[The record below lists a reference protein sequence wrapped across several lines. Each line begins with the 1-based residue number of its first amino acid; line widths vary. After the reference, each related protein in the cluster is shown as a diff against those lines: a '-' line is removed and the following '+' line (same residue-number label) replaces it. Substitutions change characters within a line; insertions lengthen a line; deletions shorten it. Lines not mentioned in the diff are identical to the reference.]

1 MPTQPLHIIILA
13 AAILAAAAFALFR
26 FYRHQCLLR
35 DRAHLMR
42 EAVRNRDFSFRLPV
56 RGLFFGERAMQQA
69 LNDMSL
75 DIKALE
81 ARKEVES
88 WQRLTRVLTHEI
100 MNAAT
105 PISSISQAYL
115 SDPQIKGTP
124 YEEGINAIFK
134 TSQGLGAFVENYR
147 KLTNLQEA
155 ELTEVN
161 LHSLVYSQKSL
172 FSTVAWHI
180 SIPEDTS
187 VSADE
192 SMMRQVLTNLIK
204 NACEAGAKDIDIRW
218 DNALF
223 ISNNGAP
230 IPSDVA
236 REIFVPFFTT
246 RKSGSGIGL
255 PLSRLML
262 LKQGL
267 NLSMAEYPVP
277 GFRTTFIISRQP

>member
-1 MPTQPLHIIILA
+1 MTMTDPHILILA
-13 AAILAAAAFALFR
+13 LAGILIVAAAVR

-35 DRAHLMR
+35 DRAYLMR

-56 RGLFFGERAMQQA
+56 KGLFFGERAMQQA

-105 PISSISQAYL
+105 PICSISQAYL
-115 SDPQIKGTP
+115 SDPSIKGTP
-124 YEEGINAIFK
+124 YEEGIIAIHQ
-134 TSQGLGAFVENYR
+134 TGMGMTAFVENYR
-147 KLTNLQEA
+147 KLTDLQEA
-155 ELTEVN
+155 ELEEVD
-161 LHSLVYSQKSL
+161 LQQTLETLRALYPD
-172 FSTVAWHI
+172 VAWHI
-180 SIPEDTS
+180 HTDGQPRFK
-187 VSADE
+187 ADRG
-192 SMMRQVLTNLIK
+192 MMLQVLSNLTK

-218 DNALF
+218 DNALL

-230 IPSDVA
+230 IPPDVA

-246 RKSGSGIGL
+246 KQTGSGIGL
-255 PLSRLML
+255 ALARLMMH
-262 LKQGL
+262 KQGM
-267 NLSMAEYPVP
+267 NLSLAEQPVP
-277 GFRTTFIISRQP
+277 GFRTTFVISKLP

>member
-1 MPTQPLHIIILA
+1 MTMTDPHILILA
-13 AAILAAAAFALFR
+13 LAGILIVAAAVK

-42 EAVRNRDFSFRLPV
+42 EAVRNRDFTFRLPV

-204 NACEAGAKDIDIRW
+204 NAVEAGAKDIDIRW
-218 DNALF
+218 DNALL

-230 IPSDVA
+230 IPPDVA

-246 RKSGSGIGL
+246 KQTGTGIGL
-255 PLSRLML
+255 ALARLMMH
-262 LKQGL
+262 KQGM
-267 NLSMAEYPVP
+267 NLSLAEQPVP
-277 GFRTTFIISRQP
+277 GFRTTFVISKLP

>member
-1 MPTQPLHIIILA
+1 MTDPHILILA
-13 AAILAAAAFALFR
+13 LAGILIVAAAVR

-35 DRAHLMR
+35 DRAYLMR

-56 RGLFFGERAMQQA
+56 KGLFFGERAMQQA

-105 PISSISQAYL
+105 PICSISQAYL
-115 SDPQIKGTP
+115 ADPSIKGTP
-124 YEEGINAIFK
+124 YEEGIIAIHQ
-134 TSQGLGAFVENYR
+134 TGMGMTAFVENYR
-147 KLTNLQEA
+147 KLTDLQEA
-155 ELTEVN
+155 ELEEVD
-161 LHSLVYSQKSL
+161 LQQTLETLGTLYPD
-172 FSTVAWHI
+172 VAWHI
-180 SIPEDTS
+180 HTDGQPRFK
-187 VSADE
+187 ADRG
-192 SMMRQVLTNLIK
+192 MMLQVLSNLAK

-218 DNALF
+218 ENALL

-230 IPSDVA
+230 IPPDVA

-246 RKSGSGIGL
+246 KQTGSGIGL
-255 PLSRLML
+255 ALARLMMH
-262 LKQGL
+262 KQGMH
-267 NLSMAEYPVP
+267 LSLAEQPVP
-277 GFRTTFIISRQP
+277 GFRTTFVISKLP

>member
-1 MPTQPLHIIILA
+1 MTMTDPHILILA
-13 AAILAAAAFALFR
+13 LAGILIVAAAVK

-35 DRAHLMR
+35 DRAYLMR

-56 RGLFFGERAMQQA
+56 KGLFFGERAMQQA

-105 PISSISQAYL
+105 PICSISQAYL
-115 SDPQIKGTP
+115 SDPSIKGTP
-124 YEEGINAIFK
+124 YEEGIIAIHQ
-134 TSQGLGAFVENYR
+134 TGMGMTAFVENYR
-147 KLTNLQEA
+147 KLTDLQEA
-155 ELTEVN
+155 ELEEVD
-161 LHSLVYSQKSL
+161 LQQTLETLGTLYPD
-172 FSTVAWHI
+172 VAWHI

-218 DNALF
+218 DNALL

-230 IPSDVA
+230 IPPDVA

-255 PLSRLML
+255 PLSRLMMH
-262 LKQGL
+262 KQGM
-267 NLSMAEYPVP
+267 NLSLAEQPVP
-277 GFRTTFIISRQP
+277 GFRTTFVISKLP

>member
-1 MPTQPLHIIILA
+1 MTDPHILILA
-13 AAILAAAAFALFR
+13 LAGILIVAAAMR

-35 DRAHLMR
+35 DRAYLMR

-56 RGLFFGERAMQQA
+56 KGLFFGERAMQQA

-105 PISSISQAYL
+105 PICSISQAYL
-115 SDPQIKGTP
+115 ADPSIKGTP
-124 YEEGINAIFK
+124 YEEGIIAIHQ
-134 TSQGLGAFVENYR
+134 TGMGMTAFVENYR
-147 KLTNLQEA
+147 KLTDLQEA
-155 ELTEVN
+155 ELEEVD
-161 LHSLVYSQKSL
+161 LQQTLETLGTLYPD
-172 FSTVAWHI
+172 VAWHI
-180 SIPEDTS
+180 RTDGQLRFK
-187 VSADE
+187 ADRG
-192 SMMRQVLTNLIK
+192 MMLQVLSNLTK

-218 DNALF
+218 ENALL

-230 IPSDVA
+230 IPPDVA

-246 RKSGSGIGL
+246 KQTGSGIGL
-255 PLSRLML
+255 ALARLMMH
-262 LKQGL
+262 KQGM
-267 NLSMAEYPVP
+267 NLSLAEQPVP
-277 GFRTTFIISRQP
+277 GFRTTFVISKLP

>member
-1 MPTQPLHIIILA
+1 MTDPHILILVLAGILIVA
-13 AAILAAAAFALFR
+13 AAVR

-35 DRAHLMR
+35 DRAYLMR

-56 RGLFFGERAMQQA
+56 KGLFFGERAMQQA

-105 PISSISQAYL
+105 PICSISQAYL
-115 SDPQIKGTP
+115 ADPSIKGTP
-124 YEEGINAIFK
+124 YEEGIIAIHQ
-134 TSQGLGAFVENYR
+134 TGMGMTAFVENYR
-147 KLTNLQEA
+147 KLTDLQEA
-155 ELTEVN
+155 ELEEVD
-161 LHSLVYSQKSL
+161 LQQTLETLGTLYPD
-172 FSTVAWHI
+172 VAWHI
-180 SIPEDTS
+180 RTDGQLRFK
-187 VSADE
+187 ADRG
-192 SMMRQVLTNLIK
+192 MMLQVLSNLAK

-218 DNALF
+218 DNTLL

-230 IPSDVA
+230 IPPDVA

-246 RKSGSGIGL
+246 KQTGSGIGL
-255 PLSRLML
+255 ALARLMMH
-262 LKQGL
+262 KQGM
-267 NLSMAEYPVP
+267 NLSLAEQPVP
-277 GFRTTFIISRQP
+277 GFRTTFVISKLP

>member
-1 MPTQPLHIIILA
+1 MTMTDPHILILA
-13 AAILAAAAFALFR
+13 LAGILIVAAAVK

-35 DRAHLMR
+35 DRAYLMR

-56 RGLFFGERAMQQA
+56 KGLFFGERAMQQA

-105 PISSISQAYL
+105 PICSISQAYL
-115 SDPQIKGTP
+115 ADPSIKGTP

-147 KLTNLQEA
+147 KLTDLQEA
-155 ELTEVN
+155 ELEEVD
-161 LHSLVYSQKSL
+161 LQQTLETLGTLYPD
-172 FSTVAWHI
+172 VAWHI
-180 SIPEDTS
+180 RTDGQLRFK
-187 VSADE
+187 ADRG
-192 SMMRQVLTNLIK
+192 MMLQVLSNLAK

-218 DNALF
+218 DNALL

-230 IPSDVA
+230 IPPDVA

-246 RKSGSGIGL
+246 KQTGSGIGL
-255 PLSRLML
+255 ALARLMMH
-262 LKQGL
+262 KQGM
-267 NLSMAEYPVP
+267 NLSLAEQPVP
-277 GFRTTFIISRQP
+277 GFRTTFVISKLP